1 VCLWL
6 HQASPRRTA
15 ESAEPNCAGHR
26 AVVDPQFRHACS
38 PTNRLELKL
47 LWWPDD
53 DLEDVHFDR
62 LSHRVQHGVRDVFR
76 PAEGLS

>member
-1 VCLWL
+1 MPVAPPSIA
-6 HQASPRRTA
+6 QANCRVSGAELSRT
-15 ESAEPNCAGHR
+15 SSGCG
-26 AVVDPQFRHACS
+26 PQFRHACS